1 VVRDLLIVLGMLTKQ
16 IIRAASGW
24 LELGMP
30 ADALNELKNLPKENT
45 DERVVLELR
54 LAAEMA
60 MQDWKHGAET
70 AKALCMEAVD
80 EPDFFLSAAFCLH
93 EIGETNEAMKCL
105 LRGPEVLSEMA
116 VYHYNM
122 ACYLWTIGEKDRA
135 HNYLAKAFEMD
146 DSFKEAARYDKDLV
160 GIEW

>member
-1 VVRDLLIVLGMLTKQ
+1 MLTKQ

-30 ADALNELKNLPKENT
+30 ADALNELKNLPKESSE
-45 DERVVLELR
+45 ERVVLELR

-60 MQDWKHGAET
+60 LQNWKHGAET
-70 AKALCMEAVD
+70 AKLLCMEAVD

-93 EIGETNEAMKCL
+93 ELGETDEARKWL

-122 ACYLWTIGEKDRA
+122 ACYLWTLGEKERA
-135 HNYLAKAFEMD
+135 HNHLTQAFEMD
-146 DSFKEAARYDKDLV
+146 DSFKEAARHDKDLV

>member
-1 VVRDLLIVLGMLTKQ
+1 MLTKQ

-30 ADALNELKNLPKENT
+30 EDALKEIKNLPKERSE
-45 DERVVLELR
+45 DRVVLELR

-60 MQDWKHGAET
+60 LQDWKHAAET
-70 AKALCMEAVD
+70 AKLLCREAVD

-93 EIGETNEAMKCL
+93 ELGETDEARKWL
-105 LRGPEVLSEMA
+105 LRGPDVLSEMA

-122 ACYLWTIGEKDRA
+122 ACYLCTLGEKERA
-135 HNYLAKAFEMD
+135 HNHLAQAFELD
-146 DSFKEAARYDKDLV
+146 DSFKESALHDKDLV

>member
-1 VVRDLLIVLGMLTKQ
+1 MLTKQ

-30 ADALNELKNLPKENT
+30 ADALNELKNLPKESSE
-45 DERVVLELR
+45 ERVVLELR

-60 MQDWKHGAET
+60 LQNWKHGAET

-93 EIGETNEAMKCL
+93 EIGETNEA
-105 LRGPEVLSEMA
+105 
-116 VYHYNM
+116 
-122 ACYLWTIGEKDRA
+122 DR
-135 HNYLAKAFEMD
+135 K
-146 DSFKEAARYDKDLV
+146 SV
-160 GIEW
+160 V

>member
-1 VVRDLLIVLGMLTKQ
+1 MLTKQ

-30 ADALNELKNLPKENT
+30 ADALNELKNLPKESSE
-45 DERVVLELR
+45 ERVVLELR

-60 MQDWKHGAET
+60 LQNWKHGAET

-93 EIGETNEAMKCL
+93 EIGETNEAMKWL

-122 ACYLWTIGEKDRA
+122 ACYLWTLGEKERA
-135 HNYLAKAFEMD
+135 HNHLAKAFEMD